1 MIKQKIRLT
10 KPYSFVPVFEIEP
23 PQSGKV
29 LVRPTVMSICAAD
42 QRYFTGNRPKEVLAK
57 KLPMSLIHE
66 AIGIVISDDT
76 GTFKPNQHVI
86 LLPGGEEHGDKESNY
101 VKNAFFRSSNAD
113 GFCQEMLYLS
123 PEELIAIPEKGA
135 EYYVFAEL
143 MSVCCHALRR
153 IAERGMLKL
162 KDRKVRI
169 GIWGD
174 GAMGYMMALVAKECY
189 PDNPITVF
197 GKHDNKLML
206 FSFADRKVN
215 IIYEAELPEID
226 VAFECVGGQGSVDA
240 IEQIIT
246 ALRPCGAATL
256 MGVSEIP
263 PAINTRMILEKGLL
277 FQGSSRSQRR
287 DFEQA
292 KELIDRSHVHGS
304 LEKIISEHVV
314 IKNHM
319 DLFDAFMSDRKN
331 PFRTVLKMS
340 L

>member
-23 PQSGKV
+23 PQPGKV

-42 QRYFTGNRPKEVLAK
+42 QRYFTGNRPKDVLAK

-66 AIGIVISDDT
+66 AIGVVISDDT
-76 GTFKPNQHVI
+76 GTFKPNQHAI

-101 VKNAFFRSSNAD
+101 VKNAYFRSSNAD

-123 PEELIAIPEKGA
+123 PEELIAIPEEGS

-153 IAERGMLKL
+153 TVERGLLKGGQE
-162 KDRKVRI
+162 RI

-174 GAMGYMMALVAKECY
+174 GAMGYMMALVAKELY
-189 PDNPITVF
+189 PDNPLTIF
-197 GKHDNKLML
+197 GKHDDKLML
-206 FSFADRKVN
+206 FSFVNRSVN
-215 IIYEAELPEID
+215 ILYEANLPEVD

-240 IEQIIT
+240 IEQIIG

-287 DFEQA
+287 DFMRA
-292 KELIDRSHVHGS
+292 KELIDRPHVHGS
-304 LEKIISEHVV
+304 LEKIISEHFT
-314 IKNHM
+314 IRNHM
-319 DLFDAFMSDRKN
+319 DLFDAFMSDVRN
-331 PFRTVLKMS
+331 PFRTVLHIGI
-340 L
+340 

>member
-10 KPYSFVPVFEIEP
+10 KPYSFVPVFEVEP
-23 PQSGKV
+23 PQPGKV

-42 QRYFTGNRPKEVLAK
+42 QRYFTGNRSKEVLAK

-66 AIGIVISDDT
+66 AIGVVISDDT
-76 GTFKPNQHVI
+76 GEFQPNQHVI
-86 LLPGGEEHGDKESNY
+86 LLPGGEEHGNEDSNY

-123 PEELIAIPEKGA
+123 PEELIAIPEEGSQ
-135 EYYVFAEL
+135 YYVFAEL
-143 MSVCCHALRR
+143 MSVCCHAIRR
-153 IAERGMLKL
+153 VSERGLLKG
-162 KDRKVRI
+162 KEERI

-174 GAMGYMMALVAKECY
+174 GAMGYMMALVAKELY
-189 PDNPITVF
+189 PENPITIF
-197 GKHDNKLML
+197 GKHDDKLML
-206 FSFADRKVN
+206 FSFVDRSVN
-215 IIYEAELPEID
+215 VLYEANLPEID

-246 ALRPCGAATL
+246 ALRPCGSATL

-263 PAINTRMILEKGLL
+263 PAINTRMVLEKGLL

-287 DFEQA
+287 DFEKA
-292 KELIDRSHVHGS
+292 KELIDRPHVHGS
-304 LEKIISEHVV
+304 LEKIISEHVS

-319 DLFDAFMSDRKN
+319 DLFDAFMSDIRN
-331 PFRTVLKMS
+331 PFKTVLHIGI
-340 L
+340 